1 MKLPSALDHPTVVFG
16 EYWRCALPLAN
27 GRTSHSQALS
37 RKQMYTFSLLIGLL
51 ETGAL
56 LCSEAG
62 NTECQLAGF
71 SASIDL
77 FFLKTPMEPAN
88 N

>member
-1 MKLPSALDHPTVVFG
+1 MH
-16 EYWRCALPLAN
+16 
-27 GRTSHSQALS
+27 
-37 RKQMYTFSLLIGLL
+37 TFSLLIGLL